1 MGRMWAQPTFL
12 STVTFVLLRFLSMTP
27 HKHVSTFVIIRAEAG
42 TQSICGF
49 RPEACGND
57 ELCLIKQLQRTF
69 HQPVTVG
76 SRGMT
81 NCALYSDCG
90 TRSAGFPALSRLLLG
105 THAGNRRAEIDT
117 RSIANFFA
125 VVVRPVEGHRHRPG
139 RPLAQLGTKL
149 TADRSMRWEVGA
161 SLATVVE
168 PLDEVL
174 AGAFRLPQVFVILI
188 VEIPGESFDGNSRPA
203 LFFQLG
209 GVLPLVDAAVTG
221 IVTRVKGNRVGLK
234 PDAEPPQERKIQ
246 RYAYNTQKYLQPAG
260 ASRPQWSLPL
270 PSSHPR

>member
-57 ELCLIKQLQRTF
+57 ELCLIEQLQRTF

-105 THAGNRRAEIDT
+105 ALAGKGRAGIDARSEVAVLLRVVATFFVSQMLQINRHLESPRHQSNLQSERRAWEEGYLLQSQEQFGRQISSRERCHHAG
-117 RSIANFFA
+117 
-125 VVVRPVEGHRHRPG
+125 
-139 RPLAQLGTKL
+139 
-149 TADRSMRWEVGA
+149 
-161 SLATVVE
+161 
-168 PLDEVL
+168 
-174 AGAFRLPQVFVILI
+174 
-188 VEIPGESFDGNSRPA
+188 
-203 LFFQLG
+203 
-209 GVLPLVDAAVTG
+209 
-221 IVTRVKGNRVGLK
+221 
-234 PDAEPPQERKIQ
+234 
-246 RYAYNTQKYLQPAG
+246 
-260 ASRPQWSLPL
+260 
-270 PSSHPR
+270 